1 MQLHRPSRR
10 EWQNLHLA
18 MFAAVLMAVLL
29 VAALEVIKWLF

>member
-18 MFAAVLMAVLL
+18 MIAAVVVAAVLVGAVR
-29 VAALEVIKWLF
+29 WLIG